1 MVRPMRV
8 SALILS
14 SALLAAAAGPE
25 LDRARKLY
33 NSTDFEQSL
42 KVLQAAPQ
50 KDAEVWEL
58 IGRNYYMMGDY
69 RRASE
74 SLEKAAAVDP
84 GNSRIALW
92 LGRSWGR
99 RAETS
104 SFVTAPGHASKARQ
118 WFEKAVELNPK
129 NLEALSDLLEYY
141 LEAPGF
147 LGGGFDKA
155 QGVASK
161 MSQVDPAEGYW
172 AKAKLAEKRK
182 EFRSAEDSLK
192 RAIDVSPQAVGRFID
207 LAKFLAKHGRFQE
220 ADQSLAKAEKL
231 GPNDPKVI
239 YTRADLLIQQKRDL
253 QVAKDLLKRYMTLK
267 LSPDDPSRADAQKLL
282 KQAEGS

>member
-1 MVRPMRV
+1 MKLCALTLGIVMV
-8 SALILS
+8 AG
-14 SALLAAAAGPE
+14 AAGPE
-25 LDRARKLY
+25 LERARKLY
-33 NSTDFEQSL
+33 SSTDFEQSL

-50 KDAEVWEL
+50 KDAEIWEL

-69 RRASE
+69 KRASE
-74 SLEKAAAVDP
+74 SLEKAAAGDP

-92 LGRSWGR
+92 LGRAWGR

-118 WFEKAVELNPK
+118 WFEKSVELNPK

-155 QGVASK
+155 QVVANK
-161 MSQVDPAEGYW
+161 MSAIDPAEGYW
-172 AKAKLAEKRK
+172 AKYKLAEKRK

-192 RAIDVSPQAVGRFID
+192 RAIDVSPQAVGRFLD
-207 LAKFLAKHGRFQE
+207 LAKFLARQGRYQE
-220 ADQSLAKAEKL
+220 ADQSLAKAEKI
-231 GPNDPKVI
+231 GPNEPKLI
-239 YTRADLLIQQKRDL
+239 YTKADLLIQQKRDL
-253 QVAKDLLKRYMTLK
+253 GVAKDLLKRYMTMK
-267 LSPDDPSRADAQKLL
+267 LSPDDPSKADAQKLL
-282 KQAEGS
+282 RQAEGS

>member
-1 MVRPMRV
+1 MR
-8 SALILS
+8 LC
-14 SALLAAAAGPE
+14 ALLLGLGMVAGAATAE
-25 LDRARKLY
+25 LERARKLY

-69 RRASE
+69 KRASE
-74 SLEKAAAVDP
+74 SLEKAAAADP
-84 GNSRIALW
+84 GNSRTALW

-104 SFVTAPGHASKARQ
+104 SFVTAPGHASRARQ

-155 QGVASK
+155 QAVANK
-161 MSQVDPAEGYW
+161 MSAIDPAEGYW
-172 AKAKLAEKRK
+172 AKYKLAEKRK

-192 RAIDVSPQAVGRFID
+192 RAIDVSPQAVGRFLD
-207 LAKFLAKHGRFQE
+207 LAKFLAKQGRFQE
-220 ADQSLAKAEKL
+220 ADQNLAKAEKI
-231 GPNDPKVI
+231 GPNEPKLI
-239 YTRADLLIQQKRDL
+239 YTKADLLIQQKRDL
-253 QVAKDLLKRYMTLK
+253 GVAKDLLKRYMTLK
-267 LSPDDPSRADAQKLL
+267 LSPDDPSKSDAQKLL
-282 KQAEGS
+282 RQAEGS

>member
-1 MVRPMRV
+1 MI
-8 SALILS
+8 AG
-14 SALLAAAAGPE
+14 AASPE
-25 LDRARKLY
+25 LERARKLY
-33 NSTDFEQSL
+33 SSTDFEQSL

-58 IGRNYYMMGDY
+58 IGRNYYMIGDY
-69 RRASE
+69 KRASE
-74 SLEKAAAVDP
+74 SLEKAAAADP
-84 GNSRIALW
+84 GNSRVALW

-155 QGVASK
+155 QTVANR
-161 MSQVDPAEGYW
+161 MSAIDPAEGYW
-172 AKAKLAEKRK
+172 AKYKLAEKRK

-207 LAKFLAKHGRFQE
+207 LAKFLAKQGRFQE
-220 ADQSLAKAEKL
+220 ADQNLANAEKI
-231 GPNDPKVI
+231 GPNEPKVI
-239 YTRADLLIQQKRDL
+239 YTKADLLIQQKRDL
-253 QVAKDLLKRYMTLK
+253 GVAKDLLKRYMTLK
-267 LSPDDPSRADAQKLL
+267 LSPDDPSKADAQKLL
-282 KQAEGS
+282 RQAEGS